1 MRLLYWLPL
10 LVALGACHETVRNN
24 PLDPELTPGVEI
36 VTATVDANAGQVQL
50 EWTPYNG
57 QQPFAY
63 YQILRRARD
72 LTAIDTLSRIDDRNT
87 LAFADTTI
95 APQVDYVYQVAV
107 FNQQGF
113 SQLSPAHAVSAFDIT
128 APVLRTPQNDNALGT
143 IDLRWNAY
151 AGPDFARYEIWRR
164 SFGQE
169 QLLSTQTATGDT
181 NWTDATVAPRTE
193 YFYWVRTFAA
203 GLALDSPI
211 REASFDL
218 PEIELTE
225 AALSHE
231 SATAA
236 LAWTRYTGPGFTGY
250 EVLRRSGPLAEAP
263 VQLIEDIDQ
272 TSHIDSLLDGNTL
285 YEYRIV
291 VRTHW
296 DDVEVESNT
305 LSDAFY
311 QFVEQRVLSSRANTA
326 AHALALALDEN
337 DGLYIGSTLILTTT
351 AGTIERGLWIE
362 YPDGA
367 ARRYFQSHTPDRLS
381 AIHLTVHE
389 GTAYATVRTE
399 DEQLLLG
406 AIGADRNELWLH
418 VADLGDIFPV
428 GLFVDADGNAT
439 VIDEQGLLH
448 RFDAEGLVETDD
460 RLNSSLGTD
469 QALPLKYL
477 FWDRRPID
485 NGDRQLFIVAP
496 DRPVNHVVGRIWT
509 GTFFGGRSIVYDD
522 GVGPQN
528 GQTLNPL
535 VAAYDRLHDRVAVLE
550 ENGRLQIVRADQ
562 QAGTQYLTKWGT
574 FGEGE
579 GEFALSPPTTGAM
592 AIDSAGRIYVA
603 DGAGDEGRV
612 QIFAP

>member
-1 MRLLYWLPL
+1 MRLLYWIL
-10 LVALGACHETVRNN
+10 LIAALGACHKTVRDN
-24 PLDPELTPGVEI
+24 PLDPELTPAVEI
-36 VTATVDANAGQVQL
+36 ITATVDADAGQVQL

-63 YQILRRARD
+63 YQVLRRARD
-72 LTAIDTLSRIDDRNT
+72 LTAVDTLARIDDRNT
-87 LAFADTTI
+87 LSFTDTTI

-107 FNQQGF
+107 FNLQGF
-113 SQLSPAHAVSAFDIT
+113 SQRSPAHSAGAFEVT
-128 APVLRTPQNDNALGT
+128 ASALLPPRNNDALGT
-143 IDLRWNAY
+143 IDLRWNPY
-151 AGPDFARYEIWRR
+151 TGPDFAHYEIWRR

-169 QLLSTQTATGDT
+169 QLLGKRPAVTDT
-181 NWTDATVAPRTE
+181 VWTDDTADPRVE

-203 GLALDSPI
+203 GLELDSPI

-225 AALSHE
+225 ATLNHKSA
-231 SATAA
+231 SAT
-236 LAWTRYTGPGFTGY
+236 LTWSRYQGPGFAGY
-250 EVLRRSGPLAEAP
+250 EVRRRSGQLAETP
-263 VQLIEDIDQ
+263 VQLIENIEQ
-272 TSHIDSLLDGNTL
+272 ASHIDSLLDGNTL
-285 YEYRIV
+285 YEYRVV

-296 DDVEVESNT
+296 DGVEVESNT
-305 LSDAFY
+305 LSGAFY
-311 QFVEQRVLSSRANTA
+311 QLVEQRVLSSRANTA

-337 DGLYIGSTLILTTT
+337 DDLYIGATQILTTT

-362 YPDGA
+362 FPDGVT
-367 ARRYFQSHTPDRLS
+367 RRYFQTHTPDRLS
-381 AIHLTVHE
+381 AIHLAVHE
-389 GTAYATVRTE
+389 RVTYSTIRTE
-399 DEQLLLG
+399 AGLLLLG
-406 AIGADRNELWLH
+406 AVDAEYNQLWLH
-418 VADLGDIFPV
+418 TEDLGDIFPI
-428 GLFVDADGNAT
+428 GLFVDADGNPTA
-439 VIDEQGLLH
+439 IDEQGQLH
-448 RFDAEGLVETDD
+448 RFDAGGLLATDD
-460 RLNSSLGTD
+460 RLSNSLSTD

-477 FWDRRPID
+477 FWDSRPIA
-485 NGDRQLFIVAP
+485 NGDHQLFIVAA
-496 DRPVNHVVGRIWT
+496 DRPINHVVGRIWT

-535 VAAYDRLHDRVAVLE
+535 VAAYDRLHDRIAILE

-562 QAGTQYLTKWGT
+562 QAGTKYLTKWGT

-579 GEFALSPPTTGAM
+579 GEFALSPPTTGAI